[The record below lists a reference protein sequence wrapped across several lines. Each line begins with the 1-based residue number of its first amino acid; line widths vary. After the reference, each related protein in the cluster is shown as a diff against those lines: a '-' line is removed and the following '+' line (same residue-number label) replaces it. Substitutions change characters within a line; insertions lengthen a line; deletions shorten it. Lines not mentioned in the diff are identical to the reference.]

1 MSRFSTS
8 VVINNLTRT
17 RRVKKGTNNPMKN
30 LPIATPNGLSLAETT
45 RVTVKE
51 YLQLLG
57 DQDASYLYRLVIDE
71 VEKPL
76 LEVLME
82 YTNGNQSRTATYL
95 GINRATL
102 RSKLKRHSLI

>member
-1 MSRFSTS
+1 M
-8 VVINNLTRT
+8 NH
-17 RRVKKGTNNPMKN
+17 PMKN
-30 LPIATPNGLSLAETT
+30 FPITTPNGLSLAETT
-45 RVTVKE
+45 KTTVKE

-57 DQDASYLYRLVIDE
+57 NQDASYLYRQIIDE

-82 YTNGNQSRTATYL
+82 HTNGNQSRTATYL